1 MVKGIRITA
10 SALWFVTALA
20 HAAPAGDRLV
30 LDTMATDD
38 SDGLRQQSVYAGAV
52 KALPSLGTNAAIGVR
67 AGFWE
72 LEGPGQHVDFTAL
85 RVDHQQA
92 LGPTTIDVGVHQLF
106 GNDWSPTL
114 GHAAVSVP
122 LAPVTLE
129 AGVERALVDTV
140 IAARRET
147 TFDTWNATAD
157 YTVSPQWTV
166 VGGGLLQDFSD
177 GNQRQGGVFKV
188 VYSPSTLEGFNAQLR
203 LRRLDADRQ
212 GIGYFSPDR
221 FEEGLL
227 LLQYGHPLPGDR
239 FVLTGQVGGGVQ
251 RIDSRDNFAVFVA
264 ELRARGWFTDTLG
277 MEGKLGCTN
286 TGDIAVGAATGGYRY
301 CYANLTLMRPW

>member
-1 MVKGIRITA
+1 MVKGIRGTA
-10 SALWFVTALA
+10 PALLLAVTFA
-20 HAAPAGDRLV
+20 HAAPTGDRLV

-38 SDGLRQQSVYAGAV
+38 SDGLRQQSVYVGAV
-52 KALPSLGTNAAIGVR
+52 KALPSLGSTAAIGLR
-67 AGFWE
+67 AGYWQLSGKGDQVE
-72 LEGPGQHVDFTAL
+72 FTGL
-85 RVDHQQA
+85 RLDEQQS

-106 GNDWSPTL
+106 SSDWSPTL
-114 GHAAVSVP
+114 GHASVAVP
-122 LAPVTLE
+122 LAPVTLS
-129 AGVERALVDTV
+129 AGVERAVVDTV

-157 YTVSPQWTV
+157 YTVSTQWTV

-188 VYSPSTLEGFNAQLR
+188 IFSPSTLEGFNAQLR
-203 LRRLDADRQ
+203 LRRLDGDRQ

-227 LLQYGHPLPGDR
+227 VVQYGHALPGDR
-239 FVLTGQVGGGVQ
+239 FVLTGQAGAGAQ
-251 RIDSRDNFAVFVA
+251 RIDSRDNFAVFLA

-286 TGDIAVGAATGGYRY
+286 TGDLVAGPASDGYRY
-301 CYANLTLMRPW
+301 CYANLSLMRPW